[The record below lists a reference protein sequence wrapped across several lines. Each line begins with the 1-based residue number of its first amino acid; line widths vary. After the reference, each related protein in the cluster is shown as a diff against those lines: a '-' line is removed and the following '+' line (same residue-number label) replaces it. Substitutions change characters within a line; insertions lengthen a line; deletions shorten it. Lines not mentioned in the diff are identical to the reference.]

1 MQYTSVPVRAD
12 LHAEALSHAD
22 LDPGRRL
29 LRRGRRTVYHD
40 RVRSRAP
47 DLPLKA
53 RRSKGSDTS
62 AQGRCSLR

>member
-12 LHAEALSHAD
+12 LRAEALSHAD
-22 LDPGRRL
+22 LDPERRL

-40 RVRSRAP
+40 RVRSRTP
-47 DLPLKA
+47 DLPLQA
-53 RRSKGSDTS
+53 RRWKSSDTS